1 MATPFWA
8 CDMAIHPQVRD
19 VFYHRLQR
27 LHGTEFMM
35 RLATQIVPCSL
46 TRRVSLSAMSQANAA
61 KIAYF

>member
-1 MATPFWA
+1 MATLFWA
-8 CDMAIHPQVRD
+8 CDMAIHLQMRD

-27 LHGTEFMM
+27 QHGAEFMM

-46 TRRVSLSAMSQANAA
+46 TPRVSLSAMSRANAA